1 MIEAFRIGG
10 ELEGFVRVTILD
22 RPWEGTRDRFDG
34 NMVECQFEIS
44 LGAIRAS
51 FRENASLFDFKSFGE
66 EVGKMNRALKGTAKL
81 RQLSGALSL
90 DLEMDAL
97 GHVRVSGEA
106 CASHFPLQKVVFDM
120 GNEIDQ
126 THLASL
132 QQGIEKALATYPIFE
147 G

>member
-10 ELEGFVRVTILD
+10 EYEHFLSVTVLG
-22 RPWEGTRDRFDG
+22 RPWPDKHDRYDG

-51 FRENASLFDFKSFGE
+51 FRETVWLFDFKSLAE
-66 EVGKMNRALKGTAKL
+66 EVGKMNRTLKGSASF
-81 RQLSGALSL
+81 RPLSGALSL

-126 THLASL
+126 THLAFL
-132 QQGIEKALATYPIFE
+132 EQGIEKALAAYPIFE